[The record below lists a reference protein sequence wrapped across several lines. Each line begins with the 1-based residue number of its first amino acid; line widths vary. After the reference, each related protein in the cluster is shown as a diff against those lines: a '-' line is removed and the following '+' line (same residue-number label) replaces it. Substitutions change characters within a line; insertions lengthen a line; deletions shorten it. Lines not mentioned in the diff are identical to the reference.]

1 MKIKLTLYLNPPSYE
16 KLLPFTMI
24 VQRVK
29 IYVIDKKGGQWI
41 FNIWMEIK
49 FLKYFFTLWMF
60 IVPDSLYKII
70 MSSYVWSYYS
80 KLSPIVSEII
90 EILVRFSCT
99 IISFIAIF
107 IFNPKQ
113 RKRTKIFKMGLF
125 QISMFYITTL
135 WASK

>member
-90 EILVRFSCT
+90 EILVRLSCT

-113 RKRTKIFKMGLF
+113 RKRTKIFKMVLF